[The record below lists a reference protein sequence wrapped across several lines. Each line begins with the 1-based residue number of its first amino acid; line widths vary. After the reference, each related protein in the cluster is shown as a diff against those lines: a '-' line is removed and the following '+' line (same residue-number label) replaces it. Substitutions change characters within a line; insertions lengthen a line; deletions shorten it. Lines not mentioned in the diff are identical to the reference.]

1 MVGVRPGRAV
11 RVLVATAIV
20 AGGIAVAA
28 APAGA
33 HAALEATSPASRQV
47 LEESPRSIE
56 LQFNEPVD
64 ASDDAIRVFDAA
76 GDEISTQRAAR
87 PEADVVQVRL
97 TATLPAGGYVAT
109 WRVSSLDAHPIQG
122 AFTFTV
128 REDGNTRRL
137 DELARAL
144 LRGRSSSPALG
155 VLYGVA
161 RWMLFASL
169 ALLIGGAF
177 ALAWV
182 VPSCRRSWRAN
193 LVPWLGLAGVAIASV
208 GGVLTYGP
216 YRAGGDVGDVLRR
229 APLEATLDQ
238 RYGHASIARLAM
250 VAVGVGLLASL
261 ARMPPGRRLP
271 TWWVL
276 SSVLAAVALAA
287 TPAVAGHPSSGD
299 LTVLAIP
306 ADTLHVLAM
315 AVWLGALTVL
325 VVVRLRPPVVEPTD
339 FRAGLA
345 VFSPV
350 AFTCVVLVVATGVF
364 QAWRQVRAF
373 DLVFTTEY
381 GRLLVLKVA
390 LVGLVL
396 AAASAVRRRHHREA
410 RAFST
415 DGAAQDTRVVRWL
428 AIETGL
434 LVAVLAVTALL
445 VNAPPARSANGVD
458 AGRPIALS
466 MQTRRLWID
475 VTVDPGRVGN
485 NQMHFFAL
493 TPGGTL
499 TDIDDMQ
506 ATLDLPDRRI
516 GPLRLELRRL
526 TAAHYTVDAVIPTPG
541 RWRLTVQTRVSETDV
556 ITVTGRMDIP

>member
-1 MVGVRPGRAV
+1 L
-11 RVLVATAIV
+11 RVLTATVIV
-20 AGGIAVAA
+20 AAGVLVST

-33 HAALEATSPASRQV
+33 HAALESTSPASRQV
-47 LEESPRSIE
+47 LDESPRRIE
-56 LQFNEPVD
+56 LRFNEPVD
-64 ASDDAIRVFDAA
+64 APADAIRVFDAE
-76 GDEISTQRAAR
+76 GDEMSTQPAAR
-87 PEADVVQVRL
+87 SSSDVVRARL
-97 TATLPAGGYVAT
+97 TSTLSAGGYVAT

-128 REDGNTRRL
+128 REDGDTRRL
-137 DELARAL
+137 DALARAL
-144 LRGRSSSPALG
+144 LRGRSSSTALG

-161 RWMLFASL
+161 RWVLFASL

-182 VPSCRRSWRAN
+182 VPSCRTSSRARA
-193 LVPWLGLAGVAIASV
+193 VPWVGLAGVALGTV

-216 YRAGGDVGDVLRR
+216 YRAGGDVGDVLRS

-238 RYGHASIARLAM
+238 RYGHATVARLVLVVIA
-250 VAVGVGLLASL
+250 GWLLVSL
-261 ARMPPGRRLP
+261 CRVPPGRRLP

-276 SSVLAAVALAA
+276 SGLLAAVALAA
-287 TPAVAGHPSSGD
+287 TPAVAGHPSSSD
-299 LTVLAIP
+299 LTVFAIP

-315 AVWLGALTVL
+315 AVWLGGLALL
-325 VVVRLRPPVVEPTD
+325 VVVRVRPPTLEPAD
-339 FRAGLA
+339 FRAGLDA
-345 VFSPV
+345 FSPI
-350 AFTCVVLVVATGVF
+350 ALGCVVLVVATGVF

-381 GRLLVLKVA
+381 GRLLVLKVV
-390 LVGLVL
+390 LVGVVL
-396 AAASAVRRRHHREA
+396 AVAGAVRRRHQREA
-410 RAFST
+410 RALAAAG
-415 DGAAQDTRVVRWL
+415 GAAEDTRVISWMAV
-428 AIETGL
+428 ETGL

-445 VNAPPARSANGVD
+445 VNAPPARIANGAE
-458 AGRPIALS
+458 AGGPIALS
-466 MQTRRLWID
+466 MQSRRLWID

-506 ATLDLPDRRI
+506 ATLDLPERGI

-526 TAAHYTVDAVIPTPG
+526 TAAHYTTDAVIPTPG
-541 RWRLTVQTRVSETDV
+541 SWRLTVQTRVSETDV
-556 ITVTGRMDIP
+556 ITLTGRMDIP